1 MAKKYWVYILR
12 CSDGSYYTGMTS
24 NLDGRL
30 IEHQYGMYDGY
41 TSSRLPVA
49 LVFSEEFGD
58 AKLAASLEKQIK
70 GWTRKKKEALIRRD
84 LDMLHVLASC
94 KNNSHSINYKVG

>member
-1 MAKKYWVYILR
+1 MKKYWVYILQ

-24 NLDGRL
+24 DLDGRL
-30 IEHQYGMYDGY
+30 IEHQYGTYDGY
-41 TSSRLPVA
+41 TSLRLPVV
-49 LVFSEEFGD
+49 LVFSEEFSD

-84 LDMLHVLASC
+84 LNMLHIFAAC
-94 KNNSHSINYKVG
+94 KNSSHYSNHTIV